1 MATDLQPPPPRVS
14 SRKLW
19 FGLLAASLSWFC
31 LGIADVLI
39 TWRACRHQEQFGV
52 GSNHPALTWLNI
64 SLFIILLVIAIIG
77 GIVSYTNWKQLTRHN
92 VIFSAEATGSREFMA
107 MVGVFISVTLG
118 LGIVWLGIP
127 LLILQ
132 LCLRTR

>member
-1 MATDLQPPPPRVS
+1 MATEIQPRSREVS
-14 SRKLW
+14 SARLW
-19 FGLLAASLSWFC
+19 FGLLAAALSWFG
-31 LGIADVLI
+31 LAIADVLI
-39 TWRACRHQEQFGV
+39 TWRACLHTEQFG
-52 GSNHPALTWLNI
+52 GASEHPTLTMLNI
-64 SLFIILLVIAIIG
+64 ALFAALLLIAIIAG
-77 GIVSYTNWKQLTRHN
+77 VISFTNWRRFSGHN
-92 VIFSAEATGSREFMA
+92 RIFSAEATGSREFMA

>member
-1 MATDLQPPPPRVS
+1 MATEIHPRPPRVS
-14 SRKLW
+14 SRRLW
-19 FGLLAASLSWFC
+19 FGLLAAALSWFG
-31 LGIADVLI
+31 LAIADVLI
-39 TWRACRHQEQFGV
+39 TWRACLHTEQLG
-52 GSNHPALTWLNI
+52 GPSEHPGLTTLNI
-64 SLFIILLVIAIIG
+64 ALFAALLLIAIIA
-77 GIVSYTNWKQLTRHN
+77 GIVSYTNWRRLSQHDH
-92 VIFSAEATGSREFMA
+92 IFSAEATASREFMA

>member
-1 MATDLQPPPPRVS
+1 MATESQPRPPVVS
-14 SRKLW
+14 SRRLW
-19 FGLLAASLSWFC
+19 FGLLAAALSWLG

-39 TWRACRHQEQFGV
+39 TWRACLHQEQFG
-52 GSNHPALTWLNI
+52 GPSEHPGLTILNI
-64 SLFIILLVIAIIG
+64 ALFAALLLIAIFA
-77 GIVSYTNWKQLTRHN
+77 GIVSFTNWKRLSQQPH
-92 VIFSAEATGSREFMA
+92 IFTAEATGSREFMA

-132 LCLRTR
+132 LCLRIR

>member
-1 MATDLQPPPPRVS
+1 MATEIQPRPPEVAPTR
-14 SRKLW
+14 LW
-19 FGLLAASLSWFC
+19 FGLLAAALSWFG

-39 TWRACRHQEQFGV
+39 TWRACLHEEQYG
-52 GSNHPALTWLNI
+52 GPSEHAGLTALNI
-64 SLFIILLVIAIIG
+64 ALFAALLLIAIVA
-77 GIVSYTNWKQLTRHN
+77 GIVSYTNWKRLSQQNRIVT
-92 VIFSAEATGSREFMA
+92 AEATASREFMA

-132 LCLRTR
+132 LCLRIR

>member
-1 MATDLQPPPPRVS
+1 MATEIHPQPSRVS
-14 SRKLW
+14 SRRLW
-19 FGLLAASLSWFC
+19 FGLLAAALSWLG

-39 TWRACRHQEQFGV
+39 TWRACLHQEQFG
-52 GSNHPALTWLNI
+52 GPSDHPALTALNI
-64 SLFIILLVIAIIG
+64 ALFAALLLIAIIAG
-77 GIVSYTNWKQLTRHN
+77 LVSFTNWKRLSRHDK
-92 VIFSAEATGSREFMA
+92 ITTAEATASREFMA